1 MLHLCRRCGIFYK
14 DASKVIPSFVSG
26 KIGQNVT
33 NRILSE
39 HRLHDAF
46 STLKKA
52 IRGNGFTVTDAEKA
66 LGLSKRSVSL
76 ILSELVKED
85 LIVRTGR
92 GTYAF
97 YEKPSP
103 MVSPETLTDDSS
115 KLYRSLKDQGIQFAL
130 SCLDIL
136 VDYTHLILRR
146 YPHFC
151 WVLTGSEDWA
161 MEVLEGVGFHPLRD
175 PNSDQLTIALDLT
188 LANELAVIRKTTIFY
203 AADDGLA
210 SVERA
215 LVDLHYEVTRG
226 RYPLDAAEL
235 IRVYYSALTTV
246 SLEYPKMLRYAGLR
260 RFRSEIEWVLWNF
273 KDRIDIPESY
283 IQKPTSTSRFIRQLP
298 SFEDA
303 LR

>member
-1 MLHLCRRCGIFYK
+1 M
-14 DASKVIPSFVSG
+14 SK
-26 KIGQNVT
+26 
-33 NRILSE
+33 ILSE
-39 HRLHDAF
+39 HRLQDAF
-46 STLKKA
+46 SKLKKA
-52 IRGNGFTVTDAEKA
+52 IRKDGFTVADAEKTLA
-66 LGLSKRSVSL
+66 LSKRSVSL
-76 ILSELVKED
+76 ILSEMVKAD

-92 GTYAF
+92 GIYAF
-97 YEKPSP
+97 SEKPSP
-103 MVSPETLTDDSS
+103 LVSSETLTDDSR

-136 VDYTHLILRR
+136 VDYTYLILRR

-161 MEVLEGVGFHPLRD
+161 MDILEGAGFQSLRD
-175 PNSDQLTIALDLT
+175 PSSDQLAIAMDLT
-188 LANELAVIRKTTIFY
+188 PANELAVIRKTTIFY
-203 AADDGLA
+203 AVDDGLA

-235 IRVYYSALTTV
+235 IRLYYSALATV

-260 RFRSEIEWVLWNF
+260 RFRSEIEWVLWKF
-273 KDRIDIPESY
+273 RDRVDIPESY
-283 IQKPTSTSRFIRQLP
+283 IQKPQSPNKFIHRFP

>member
-1 MLHLCRRCGIFYK
+1 VM
-14 DASKVIPSFVSG
+14 SK
-26 KIGQNVT
+26 
-33 NRILSE
+33 ILSE
-39 HRLHDAF
+39 HRLQDAF
-46 STLKKA
+46 SKLKKA
-52 IRGNGFTVTDAEKA
+52 IRRDGFTVADAEKTLA
-66 LGLSKRSVSL
+66 LSKRSVSL
-76 ILSELVKED
+76 ILSELVKAD

-97 YEKPSP
+97 SEKPSP
-103 MVSPETLTDDSS
+103 MVSPEMLTDDSR

-130 SCLDIL
+130 SCLDVL
-136 VDYTHLILRR
+136 VDYTHLIIRR

-151 WVLTGSEDWA
+151 WVLSGSEDWA
-161 MEVLEGVGFHPLRD
+161 MELLEGVGFHPLRD
-175 PNSDQLTIALDLT
+175 PNSDQLVTALDLT
-188 LANELAVIRKTTIFY
+188 PANELAVIRKTTIFY
-203 AADDGLA
+203 AVDDGLA

-226 RYPLDAAEL
+226 RYPLDVAEL
-235 IRVYYSALTTV
+235 IRVYYNALATV

-260 RFRSEIEWVLWNF
+260 RFRSEIEWILWKF

-298 SFEDA
+298 SLEDA